1 MKNNFEKKNDN
12 DNTIKRKTLVSII
25 FNDILHEKTTTS
37 NMKLFQKLLG
47 QSGLNKEDLY
57 NFVDRNKDY
66 IIDNIGSKD
75 CSFRSEERRVGKS
88 LDLGGRRI
96 IKKV

>member
-1 MKNNFEKKNDN
+1 
-12 DNTIKRKTLVSII
+12 
-25 FNDILHEKTTTS
+25 
-37 NMKLFQKLLG
+37 MKLFQKLLG

-75 CSFRSEERRVGKS
+75 CSFNTKIFTIFS
-88 LDLGGRRI
+88 L
-96 IKKV
+96 KFTFYA